1 MNVCECVLACIL
13 LLGCRRSNVPTPISV
28 ENSPPRQKKRF
39 QALSSSSAERPM
51 ASGLERGSRS
61 ANRLNQADMSLDVPP
76 EAAANAQ
83 THSLIK
89 EFTYEV
95 Q

>member
-1 MNVCECVLACIL
+1 M
-13 LLGCRRSNVPTPISV
+13 PTSISV
-28 ENSPPRQKKRF
+28 ENSPPQQKKRF

-76 EAAANAQ
+76 EAAANTQA
-83 THSLIK
+83 HSSRSKSLHMSK
-89 EFTYEV
+89 SSDASLRQHE